1 MTLPNCTE
9 KVFLTLQDPIFMPYS
24 LVGRRTFLYKI
35 TTNSRTSK
43 KPMVAKFSYQV
54 TSRMREQDILEIADD
69 AGVRHL
75 PKVHMWEDFWKM
87 SKSVRAI
94 FHEHVGTDD
103 GYEDRVFRGLVYTEY
118 LPLKQLFS
126 EPCDLLPT
134 MINQMLDCE

>member
-35 TTNSRTSK
+35 TTNSRTLK

-54 TSRMREQDILEIADD
+54 TSRMREQDILEITDD

-75 PKVHMWEDFWKM
+75 PKVHMWGRLLED
-87 SKSVRAI
+87 V
-94 FHEHVGTDD
+94 
-103 GYEDRVFRGLVYTEY
+103 
-118 LPLKQLFS
+118 
-126 EPCDLLPT
+126 
-134 MINQMLDCE
+134 